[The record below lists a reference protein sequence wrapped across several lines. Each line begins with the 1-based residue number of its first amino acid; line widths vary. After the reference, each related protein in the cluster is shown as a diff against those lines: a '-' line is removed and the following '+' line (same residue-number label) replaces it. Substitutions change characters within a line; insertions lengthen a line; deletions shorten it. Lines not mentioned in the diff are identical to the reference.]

1 MKVPD
6 SMHPDCRVFCG
17 LMLASA
23 LGAVRHACRACFM
36 VLRTQIQK
44 RGRLSKSFL
53 DCFEGMPT
61 GKAAAAPFTAR
72 NWSQL
77 SEGAPPPATK
87 CPGPCPQT
95 RRRNQDQRQVVFSR
109 LLAKNGTK
117 PLPASFFLPICFPL
131 GELRSLHSGFPN
143 CLLFSFFWMELR
155 SLYGFVSRMAGGTKK
170 KGSFP
175 FPVSLFRSGFNITF
189 WAQMHGKFIGAAL
202 VDPPL
207 QDIKSTLKEYLN
219 SSTDTGQGCKDKFL

>member
-1 MKVPD
+1 MPEVGGAADIALCVCCTEKASHLHFRRALMKVPD

-95 RRRNQDQRQVVFSR
+95 RRRNQDQRQVVVFR
-109 LLAKNGTK
+109 LLAKNVTK
-117 PLPASFFLPICFPL
+117 PLPASFFFANLFP
-131 GELRSLHSGFPN
+131 S
-143 CLLFSFFWMELR
+143 
-155 SLYGFVSRMAGGTKK
+155 GGTEV
-170 KGSFP
+170 P
-175 FPVSLFRSGFNITF
+175 T
-189 WAQMHGKFIGAAL
+189 
-202 VDPPL
+202 
-207 QDIKSTLKEYLN
+207 
-219 SSTDTGQGCKDKFL
+219 